1 MGSALLPELVARGH
15 DVRVLDDFS
24 LSSPR
29 NLTAVSTDDY
39 EFVRGSVRD
48 SDAVER
54 AVEGVDAVVHLAAI
68 TGAAT
73 SHEIPGEV
81 HDVNVEGTKTVV
93 DAAVDAG
100 VDRVILASSCNIY
113 GGAYDRDIV
122 EDDELAPPNPYAE
135 SKVAAEEYCRSADV
149 DAVSIRLAT
158 NFGWSPG
165 VRFNL
170 VVNTFTFR
178 ALAGEPLTVYGDG
191 TNWRPFVHVRDAA
204 RAYAEA
210 LDWDPGAYN
219 VGLDNF
225 RVEEVASAVEDT
237 VGESVDVTYLRDED
251 PGPSYHVD
259 FAKVREQGFEP
270 EYSLVEGIEELA
282 TRFTD
287 GPGPFDS
294 N

>member
-39 EFVRGSVRD
+39 EFVRGSIRD
-48 SDAVER
+48 TESVER

-73 SHEIPGEV
+73 SHEIPGKV

-122 EDDELAPPNPYAE
+122 ENDELAPPNPYAE
-135 SKVAAEEYCRSADV
+135 SKVAAEEYCRDADV
-149 DAVSIRLAT
+149 ETVSMRLAT

-191 TNWRPFVHVRDAA
+191 TNWRPFVHVRDVA
-204 RAYAEA
+204 RAYVEA
-210 LDWDPGAYN
+210 LNWDPGAYN

-225 RVEEVASAVEDT
+225 RVEEIASAVEAT
-237 VGESVDVTYLRDED
+237 VGERVDVTYLRDED

-270 EYSLVEGIEELA
+270 EYSLTEGIEDLA

-287 GPGPFDS
+287 GPEPIDS